1 MRTTFFRA
9 LAVTAVLQFVI
20 TRSLAG
26 QVIEEG
32 RAERM
37 WMMYPVNVLLNALAC
52 ECTVLASD
60 VAPVRDVVE
69 HGRTGLLG
77 EFFDVEGLAAQA
89 IRVLRDPQQYRQL
102 GLEGR
107 ALIEREYGLEKVVP
121 QFVSLF
127 EKVVTQNQ
135 KHNVSAV

>member
-1 MRTTFFRA
+1 
-9 LAVTAVLQFVI
+9 
-20 TRSLAG
+20 
-26 QVIEEG
+26 
-32 RAERM
+32 
-37 WMMYPVNVLLNALAC
+37 
-52 ECTVLASD
+52 
-60 VAPVRDVVE
+60 
-69 HGRTGLLG
+69 LLG

-135 KHNVSAV
+135 KHNVSGV